1 MKKVKFL
8 QHEDEMVTEG
18 KIMQQLHT
26 HQCFPFLYGL
36 VGKKGLI
43 MELIANNDGSIS
55 QSVHQMFFPEEPITK
70 HLKIIVFQIIDAF
83 NYLHGKGFLH
93 NDIHGGNIIIRD
105 HKFVKVIDFGKVTLL
120 SKPLKYRL
128 TKEKQKLYNA
138 RHKHLA
144 YELRNIPDSKQSI
157 QTDIYSIGF
166 LFQKYFTRI
175 VKHRTF
181 SKVVSR
187 MVFINPE
194 MRPSLKTVYLEID
207 QSSF

>member
-1 MKKVKFL
+1 MFL
-8 QHEDEMVTEG
+8 R
-18 KIMQQLHT
+18 
-26 HQCFPFLYGL
+26 
-36 VGKKGLI
+36 
-43 MELIANNDGSIS
+43 A
-55 QSVHQMFFPEEPITK
+55 EPMTK
-70 HLKIIVFQIIDAF
+70 HSKTKYLEMIHAF
-83 NYLHGKGFLH
+83 YYLHSKGFLYH
-93 NDIHGGNIIIRD
+93 YIHGGNITIRD